1 MNNSEKIDCHLHG
14 LTDYA
19 LVCQHLANQEQGDQP
34 VEYFAAEDVDAKD
47 ESEVEN
53 VWCKSCDDTLI
64 EQGEWN
70 DISEAFAAPKV
81 VCIACLQTIK
91 NRNLKGEL

>member
-1 MNNSEKIDCHLHG
+1 MSNSEKVNCHQHG
-14 LTDYA
+14 IMDYA
-19 LVCQHLANQEQGDQP
+19 LVCQHLVNQKESDTP
-34 VEYFAAEDVDAKD
+34 IEYFSGEDIGDLD

-70 DISEAFAAPKV
+70 DVSEAFAAPKV
-81 VCIACLQTIK
+81 ICIACLQTIK
-91 NRNLKGEL
+91 NRNMKGEL